1 MFLKILLVVLVF
13 VVGLLGFIATR
24 PADFQ
29 VTRTRTVAA
38 PPDVVYG
45 YVNDLRKWREWSPWE
60 KRDPDLKR
68 EYSGTAAG
76 TGASYHWMGNNQV
89 GEGRMTITDSRPAQ
103 LIALRLEFIK
113 PWTATNRAQ
122 FDFAPSGSGTSV
134 TWTMSGEKNFMAKA
148 FGLLVDVDKLVG
160 TDFDRGL
167 ENLDAVSGAAARKAS
182 RREGEGDAA

>member
-1 MFLKILLVVLVF
+1 MFVKILIVVLVF
-13 VVGLLGFIATR
+13 IVGLLGFIATR

-45 YVNDLRKWREWSPWE
+45 YVNDLRKWREWSP
-60 KRDPDLKR
+60 
-68 EYSGTAAG
+68 GAAAG
-76 TGASYHWMGNNQV
+76 TGASYHWIGNKQV
-89 GEGRMTITDSRPAQ
+89 GEGRMTITESRPARS
-103 LIALRLEFIK
+103 IALQLEFIK

-148 FGLLVDVDKLVG
+148 FGLLLDVDKLVG

>member
-1 MFLKILLVVLVF
+1 MFLKILLVVLVA
-13 VVGLLGFIATR
+13 VAGLLGFIATR
-24 PADFQ
+24 PSDFQ
-29 VTRTRTVAA
+29 ITRTRTVAA

-68 EYSGTAAG
+68 EYSGAAAG
-76 TGASYHWMGNNQV
+76 PGATYHWTGNDQV
-89 GEGRMTITDSRPAQ
+89 GEGRMTITDSRPAESVA
-103 LIALRLEFIK
+103 IRLEFIK

-122 FDFAPSGSGTSV
+122 FDFAPTGSGTSV
-134 TWTMSGEKNFMAKA
+134 SWTMSGEKNFMAKA
-148 FGLLVDVDKLVG
+148 FGLLVDVDKLIG

-182 RREGEGDAA
+182 RRDEEGDAA